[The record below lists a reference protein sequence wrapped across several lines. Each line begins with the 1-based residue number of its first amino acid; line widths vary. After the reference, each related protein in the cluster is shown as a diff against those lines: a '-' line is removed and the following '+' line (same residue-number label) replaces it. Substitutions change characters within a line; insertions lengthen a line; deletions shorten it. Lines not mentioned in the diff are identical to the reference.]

1 VNIHLPTSSGRSP
14 RRRLAATV
22 ATLGLAALAFPAGSL
37 AHQNT
42 VDGVSASVEHGTLE
56 VRGSSH
62 ADSLA
67 LRLKAGDP
75 NTVQVDVGDDGSAD
89 FSFPRSPLSAIA
101 VKAGAGNDT
110 VRIDDSN
117 GSVDAS
123 NGTFPAI
130 PTTIAGGPGD
140 DKLIGGAG
148 AETLK
153 GGAGNDS
160 VIGGKGNDTADLGEG
175 NDTFGWSP
183 GDGSDTI
190 EGQRGTDTM
199 LFDGAPAAE
208 NVTMSADRGHL
219 KFVRDVGNVTMDTHG
234 VERVDFNALGGSD
247 HVTVNDLTGTDVTN
261 VNLDL
266 ARTLDGS
273 TGDIENIA
281 VNGTNGDDTIN
292 VAGNGSGA
300 DVTGL
305 AAAVSIVH
313 ANPADTLTL
322 NSLAGKDSVS
332 ATGVFGM
339 QVSINPPLR

>member
-1 VNIHLPTSSGRSP
+1 VNLHLRTCSRRS
-14 RRRLAATV
+14 RLRRLATTV
-22 ATLGLAALAFPAGSL
+22 ATLGLAALALPAGSL
-37 AHQNT
+37 AHQHNSAS
-42 VDGVSASVEHGTLE
+42 VSASVRHRTLE

-62 ADSLA
+62 ADAVA

-75 NTVQVDVGDDGSAD
+75 STVQVDVGNDGSAD
-89 FSFPRSPLSAIA
+89 FSFPRLHLSAID
-101 VKAGAGNDT
+101 VKMYAGNDN
-110 VRIDDSN
+110 VLIDDSN
-117 GSVDAS
+117 GSVDGS

-130 PTTIAGGPGD
+130 PTIIAGGPGD

-148 AETLK
+148 AETLN
-153 GGAGNDS
+153 GGAGDDTI
-160 VIGGKGNDTADLGEG
+160 IGGKGNDTADLGGG
-175 NDTFGWSP
+175 NDTFGWDP

-190 EGQRGTDTM
+190 EGQDGTDTM
-199 LFDGAPAAE
+199 VFNGAPAAE
-208 NVTMSADRGHL
+208 NVNLSADHGHL

-234 VERVDFNALGGSD
+234 VEFVDFNALGGSD
-247 HVTVNDLTGTDVTN
+247 HVTVNDLTGTDVTE

-266 ARTLDGS
+266 ARTLEGS
-273 TGDIENIA
+273 PGDVENVT

-313 ANPADTLTL
+313 ADRNDTLTV
-322 NSLAGKDSVS
+322 NSLAGKDNVS

-339 QVSINPPLR
+339 QVSINPAIR

>member
-1 VNIHLPTSSGRSP
+1 V
-14 RRRLAATV
+14 
-22 ATLGLAALAFPAGSL
+22 TLGVTAIALPAGSV

-42 VDGVSASVEHGTLE
+42 VDGVSALVKRGALE

-75 NTVQVDVGDDGSAD
+75 TTVQVDLGNDGSAD
-89 FSFPRSPLSAIA
+89 FSFARSHLSAIA
-101 VKAGAGNDT
+101 VKMGAGNDN

-117 GSVDAS
+117 GAFTDSV
-123 NGTFPAI
+123 
-130 PTTIAGGPGD
+130 PTTLAGGPGD
-140 DKLIGGAG
+140 DALIGGAG
-148 AETLK
+148 AETFK
-153 GGAGNDS
+153 GGAGNDT
-160 VIGGKGNDTADLGEG
+160 VIGGRGNDIAFLGGG
-175 NDTFGWSP
+175 NDTFVWNP

-190 EGQRGTDTM
+190 EGQDGTDAM
-199 LFDGAPAAE
+199 VFNGANAGE
-208 NVTMSADRGHL
+208 NVSLSANRGHL

-247 HVTVNDLTGTDVTN
+247 NITVNDLTGTDVTK

-266 ARTLDGS
+266 AGTLGGS
-273 TGDIENIA
+273 TGDGALDNVT
-281 VNGTNGDDTIN
+281 VNGTNGDDTIS

-313 ANPADTLTL
+313 ADRADTLAV
-322 NSLAGKDSVS
+322 NSLGGNDSVS
-332 ATGVFGM
+332 PTGVLGM
-339 QVSINPPLR
+339 QVSVNGAPI

>member
-1 VNIHLPTSSGRSP
+1 VNLYLLTYSGPSRL
-14 RRRLAATV
+14 RRLATTV
-22 ATLGLAALAFPAGSL
+22 ATLGVAALAFPVGSL
-37 AHQNT
+37 ADQQASAS
-42 VDGVSASVEHGTLE
+42 VSASVRHGTLE
-56 VRGSSH
+56 VRGSSD
-62 ADSLA
+62 ADVVA

-75 NTVQVDVGDDGSAD
+75 STVQVDVGNDGSAD
-89 FSFPRSPLSAIA
+89 FSFPRMHLSAIQ
-101 VKAGAGNDT
+101 VKMGAGNDS
-110 VRIDDSN
+110 VLIDDSN
-117 GSVDAS
+117 GSVDGS

-148 AETLK
+148 AETLI

-160 VIGGKGNDTADLGEG
+160 VVGGKGNDTAYLGAG
-175 NDTFGWSP
+175 NDTFGWDP

-190 EGQRGTDTM
+190 EGQDGSDAM
-199 LFDGAPAAE
+199 LFNGAPAAE
-208 NVTMSADRGHL
+208 NVTMSADHGHL

-247 HVTVNDLTGTDVTN
+247 HVTVNDLTGTDVTK

-266 ARTLDGS
+266 ARTLDAS
-273 TGDIENIA
+273 PGDVENVT

-292 VAGNGSGA
+292 VAGNGAGA

-313 ANPADTLTL
+313 ADPNDTLTV
-322 NSLAGKDSVS
+322 NSLAGRDNVS

-339 QVSINPPLR
+339 KVSINPTLR

>member
-1 VNIHLPTSSGRSP
+1 VNLPLPNDSGPSRL
-14 RRRLAATV
+14 RRLATTV
-22 ATLGLAALAFPAGSL
+22 ATLGVAALAFPVGSL
-37 AHQNT
+37 AHQHT
-42 VDGVSASVEHGTLE
+42 SDSVSASVRHRTLE
-56 VRGSSH
+56 VRGSSD
-62 ADSLA
+62 ADTVA

-75 NTVQVDVGDDGSAD
+75 STVQVDVGNDGSAD
-89 FSFPRSPLSAIA
+89 FSFPRRHLSAIN
-101 VKAGAGNDT
+101 VKMGAGNDS
-110 VRIDDSN
+110 VLIDDSN
-117 GSVDAS
+117 GSVDGA

-148 AETLK
+148 AETLI
-153 GGAGNDS
+153 GGAGNDT
-160 VIGGKGNDTADLGEG
+160 VLGGKGNDTAYLGGG
-175 NDTFGWSP
+175 NDTFVWNP

-190 EGQRGTDTM
+190 EGQDGTDAM
-199 LFDGAPAAE
+199 VFNGAPASE
-208 NVTMSADRGHL
+208 NVNLSADHGHL

-266 ARTLDGS
+266 ARTLDS
-273 TGDIENIA
+273 SPDDVENVT

-313 ANPADTLTL
+313 AFQNDTLTV
-322 NSLAGKDSVS
+322 NSLAGKDNVS
-332 ATGVFGM
+332 TTGVFGM
-339 QVSINPPLR
+339 HLSINPAIR

>member
-1 VNIHLPTSSGRSP
+1 VNIHLPTGSGP
-14 RRRLAATV
+14 FPLRRLAATV
-22 ATLGLAALAFPAGSL
+22 ATLGLAALALPASSV

-42 VDGVSASVEHGTLE
+42 VDGVSALVKHGTLE
-56 VRGSSH
+56 VRGSGH
-62 ADSLA
+62 DDTVA
-67 LRLKAGDP
+67 LRLKANDQ
-75 NTVQVDVGDDGSAD
+75 NTVQVDVGNDGSAD
-89 FSFPRSPLSAIA
+89 FSFPRSQLSAIA
-101 VKAGAGNDT
+101 VEMGAGNDEAL
-110 VRIDDSN
+110 IDDSN
-117 GSVDAS
+117 GSVDGP
-123 NGTFPAI
+123 NGAFPAI

-153 GGAGNDS
+153 GGAGNDT
-160 VIGGKGNDTADLGEG
+160 VIGGKGNDTAYLGGG
-175 NDTFGWSP
+175 NDTFGWDP

-190 EGQRGTDTM
+190 EGQDGTDAM
-199 LFDGAPAAE
+199 AFNGAAASE

-273 TGDIENIA
+273 PGDVENVT

-305 AAAVSIVH
+305 AAAVSIMH
-313 ANPADTLTL
+313 ANPNDTLTV
-322 NSLAGKDSVS
+322 NSLAGNDNVS

-339 QVSINPPLR
+339 QVSINPTLR

>member
-1 VNIHLPTSSGRSP
+1 MNLHLPTYSSRS
-14 RRRLAATV
+14 RLRRLATTV
-22 ATLGLAALAFPAGSL
+22 ATLGLAALALPAGSL
-37 AHQNT
+37 AHQHQ
-42 VDGVSASVEHGTLE
+42 SASVRHGTLE
-56 VRGSSH
+56 VRGSRH
-62 ADSLA
+62 ADAVA

-75 NTVQVDVGDDGSAD
+75 STVQVDVGNDGSAD
-89 FSFPRSPLSAIA
+89 FSFPRMHLSAID
-101 VKAGAGNDT
+101 VQMGAGNDS
-110 VRIDDSN
+110 VLVDDSN
-117 GSVDAS
+117 GSVDGS

-160 VIGGKGNDTADLGEG
+160 VAGGKGNDTAYLGAG
-175 NDTFGWSP
+175 NDTFFWDP

-190 EGQRGTDTM
+190 EGQDGTDTM
-199 LFDGAPAAE
+199 VFNGAPAAE
-208 NVTMSADRGHL
+208 NVKLFADHGHL

-247 HVTVNDLTGTDVTN
+247 HVTVNDLTGTDVTK

-273 TGDIENIA
+273 PGDVENVT

-313 ANPADTLTL
+313 ANQNDTLTV
-322 NSLAGKDSVS
+322 NTLAGKDNVS

-339 QVSINPPLR
+339 QVSINPALR